1 MLRRL
6 VPFAT
11 AVAAVAAVLALSAG
25 SALAV
30 PDTQDQ
36 HQDSS
41 DYALNGNAG
50 FDSADYAT
58 AQTFT
63 AGISGQLDRVSLY
76 GVTTDPNSHLTVKLV
91 EGDPT
96 GTILATNTDV
106 APGSGGWFDATFSP
120 NVHVTANSTYAIV
133 FTGGGGIRV
142 GATCGANA
150 YVGGQALVS
159 HDAVEWQPI
168 PVAVAGVC
176 ITEFA
181 FRTYVIPDVGAV
193 APPAITA
200 AFSAATLPLGWS
212 VSLNFTITN
221 PAGNAVGLTGVGFTD
236 TLPSGLT
243 VSTGSASACG
253 TGTVTRTAPDG
264 FALSGGSI
272 ATGSNCQFS
281 VMVTGSAA
289 GSHTNTT
296 GAVTSVEG
304 GTGNTAS
311 ASIAVDA
318 PPTIAAVFNPNSIG
332 TGGTSQLTITM
343 TNPAGNPVPLT
354 FVGLTDTLPAGL
366 TVASGSATVCNGSL
380 TVTAPNSIALG
391 AASIAT
397 GSQCQFSVTVT
408 ASAAGSY
415 TNTVAATVGG
425 FTYAGN
431 TASAALSVT
440 AAAATATPIATPTPT
455 PTPRPSVT
463 PATTSKA
470 DEGGSSNGNTLMTLF
485 VLMAAATIAFVTLT
499 VRSATK
505 VRRP

>member
-6 VPFAT
+6 ARLAT

-25 SALAV
+25 SALAA
-30 PDTQDQ
+30 PDTLDQ
-36 HQDSS
+36 HQETS
-41 DYALNGNAG
+41 DYAGG
-50 FDSADYAT
+50 FDSGDYVT

-63 AGISGQLDRVSLY
+63 AGISGGLDRVSLY

-159 HDAVEWQPI
+159 HGGVWQPI
-168 PVAVAGVC
+168 PTYPGVC
-176 ITEFA
+176 ITNFA
-181 FRTYVIPDVGAV
+181 FRTYVIPDAAPIV
-193 APPAITA
+193 APPAITS

-221 PAGNAVGLTGVGFTD
+221 PAGNTVGLTGVGFTD
-236 TLPSGLT
+236 TLPTGLT

-318 PPTIAAVFNPNSIG
+318 PPTIAAVFNPSSIG

-397 GSQCQFSVTVT
+397 ASQCQFSVTVT

-431 TASAALSVT
+431 TASAALGVA
-440 AAAATATPIATPTPT
+440 AAAATATPSATPSATPTPT

-463 PATTSKA
+463 PATTSTA
-470 DEGGSSNGNTLMTLF
+470 HGGGPNNGATLVTLW
-485 VLMAAATIAFVTLT
+485 VLIAAAGIAFVTLT
-499 VRSATK
+499 MRSATR